1 MTLGYAEATQTQN
14 SLVEFGDHADVYVSG
29 SATQPGAASI
39 KALSHNKVDTSAKVS
54 TGGLV
59 SIPQSLARSTGTGVS
74 RVLFEDNARLAT
86 QRGDVNIRVKSDSN
100 IFSHAKTS
108 VWGLAG
114 AGASGKAYA
123 TVNSTD
129 ELTVQS
135 GAEVIANGYLRAY
148 TGRDQT
154 KASIGA
160 YAKSDVFNKTLI
172 PITTG
177 LVARADVTRRS
188 NINIGSGGAMKSA
201 RHMYLIA
208 DKGVMGAL
216 ADGTHRFGPEGIS
229 ADESFGDEIT
239 DAQATITVDGTIET
253 GVYNNQFIGFGR
265 DFGTFVADSSTPS
278 ATDTTRQTL
287 YYNVLTENWERRSV
301 DNSTLIENIA
311 LTTTNAVPTDIN
323 ADYRSDESVKISFD
337 VGRSLAQD
345 IDDEIAALDA
355 ALLTSFDNASA
366 GHLLTRHQ
374 TISNRITALS
384 PGGGVRSWPYR
395 CQLFRYPHWV
405 GHSRR

>member
-1 MTLGYAEATQTQN
+1 M
-14 SLVEFGDHADVYVSG
+14 
-29 SATQPGAASI
+29 
-39 KALSHNKVDTSAKVS
+39 
-54 TGGLV
+54 
-59 SIPQSLARSTGTGVS
+59 
-74 RVLFEDNARLAT
+74 
-86 QRGDVNIRVKSDSN
+86 
-100 IFSHAKTS
+100 
-108 VWGLAG
+108 
-114 AGASGKAYA
+114 
-123 TVNSTD
+123 NSTD

-239 DAQATITVDGTIET
+239 DAQATITVDGTLET

-384 PGGGVRSWPYR
+384 PGEPPNR
-395 CQLFRYPHWV
+395 CFRM
-405 GHSRR
+405 